1 MTKKFIRKSFLML
14 KLLKNNQACLLVVV
28 GRVTRVAVAGGPVVE
43 VSHRVTAVAVAV
55 AVVAAAAVV
64 VVVGQA
70 QVVEVVVGGLVA
82 GAGALHGRGT
92 ARGGQKY

>member
-1 MTKKFIRKSFLML
+1 M
-14 KLLKNNQACLLVVV
+14 
-28 GRVTRVAVAGGPVVE
+28 TRVAVAGGPVVE
-43 VSHRVTAVAVAV
+43 VSHGVTAVAVATFA
-55 AVVAAAAVV
+55 AVVVAV

-70 QVVEVVVGGLVA
+70 QVIEVVVGGLAA